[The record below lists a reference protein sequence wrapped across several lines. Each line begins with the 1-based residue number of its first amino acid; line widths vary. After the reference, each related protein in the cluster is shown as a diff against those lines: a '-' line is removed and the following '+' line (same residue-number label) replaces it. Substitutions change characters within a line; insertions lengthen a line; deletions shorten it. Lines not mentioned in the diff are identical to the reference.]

1 MPGYATLPIMGA
13 EDFRADLRRR
23 RSAQRLSRAALAQRS
38 GVSAPT
44 IEKIEMGKS
53 HPERETVID
62 LTRAL
67 NCDIDE
73 ALGAVGYE
81 PLTEEERAG
90 LGRINSP
97 LEQLD
102 RMLRAAAVAGLRVPG
117 DGPLDPQPTG
127 PTAGRR
133 RPRQHRRATPGARPR
148 GPQRLR
154 RLSRRPDAQRARAGT
169 RTAHRRRQYLS
180 APLSRSAF
188 PLRRPAVDTSSPD
201 PDRRRRID

>member
-97 LEQLD
+97 REQLD
-102 RMLRAAAVAGLRVPG
+102 RMLDELPPSQVYAFLVMARSILNPRALPQADDDPG
-117 DGPLDPQPTG
+117 N
-127 PTAGRR
+127 TAEQRPVHVQEVRR
-133 RPRQHRRATPGARPR
+133 DSGDYLGDRMRKERE
-148 GPQRLR
+148 
-154 RLSRRPDAQRARAGT
+154 RARER
-169 RTAHRRRQYLS
+169 RTGDAS
-180 APLSRSAF
+180 
-188 PLRRPAVDTSSPD
+188 T
-201 PDRRRRID
+201 